1 MRRPCMSRVM
11 NGVMSGIA
19 LTMAGAVWSAETTAE
34 STAKAMRFASGS
46 PELRT
51 LAEAWRDH
59 GDDLLRAFASADKNE
74 RQGAA
79 VIIGELRAQ
88 SGIKPERLL
97 QALIACSDN
106 DACRWAGRA
115 LVGRTEGLPAA
126 DILKLAD
133 QTLVLRLLADQ
144 ADAAVM
150 NDAAVVARL
159 RQWLAAPASAEATAL
174 LIAQRGSLATW
185 GRPLVETISLAS
197 KRGVDGNDTIAVA
210 HQALCVLTRTQR
222 GLASYAGHYDL
233 LVADW
238 SDALAAA
245 KAAPMAAVD
254 SQVADA
260 IARLP
265 DSAALMALLQVGP
278 SALPA
283 IEQAMSGVDKNRRKE
298 LAPAARLVARA
309 VTLKLYKT
317 VGDVGLTGIDGERV
331 KDRLATFAVVAQ
343 AVEKNADAPG
353 LIHLITWLDDADAVV
368 RVAALDRLVR
378 MSDVRKTFGGK
389 WELSDTGLFPT
400 AHCRWRLRRVLT
412 RGTPDEQVA
421 ALQLIASLSTKD
433 LGDDVAGLLLSPSA
447 MVVDTAIETIGRL
460 DGSQVQAQLVRLISD
475 HAQPVLRRIKALE
488 LIGKDSSSSSSISYS
503 FSSDSETAKNA
514 SKDVARLRLLE
525 QLNRV
530 HANTEDL
537 ALRCA
542 VKKALFKLVNSTE
555 KRRAII
561 AEMLAGGTTERQ
573 AGMEMI
579 YATVSNPYEYRVGSG
594 NDQPL
599 FIDLALP
606 LLFAAEQPTLANM
619 AANSIASAMNN
630 DDQRV
635 KALALFD
642 ADKKQALS
650 VWCARS
656 DRSWPYHLAL
666 GIALKVVDHDRAL
679 PLLKALAEG
688 DAYAPWREHVLRAKD
703 PLEVLRDALATQ
715 PQDGPIFAAVAS
727 QILTY
732 VTSQA
737 LTSPVLLPQVLAAG
751 ALDALPGSAKTDY
764 GSGSGSGNERV
775 VTKVY
780 TLSDGQTLTLVG
792 KQRPGGD
799 EDSFS
804 YDDEMMTW
812 SVQGVAPSSP
822 DANGLAAMT
831 RLLGDLR
838 VGKDSTVHHALVLAL
853 LAGQE
858 PPRTLE
864 VEIDGHTE
872 LWKILAVIH
881 PTIRPQIVAAFSKGG
896 EMSRYYLEKFIILG
910 NPDLLNAV
918 MSMVATMENNYE
930 IEQMIPYLSSLEVA
944 LVEPHIATLLTSP
957 AANES
962 EKVKALVKKI
972 GRVPL
977 AAALTVVGQGLAL
990 EGKITPYTEAD
1001 AANLATALSA
1011 MTPAVILATSSSLR
1025 IIRDTAPLIFD
1036 RVMAVE
1042 AARQDANGAAW
1053 LRTGLPLQAG
1063 MRPLYDQALL
1073 AKQPDIWLVGAAIA
1087 LKEKR
1092 LDAPGFMAR
1101 AVELPAESL
1110 KDASLVAARYL
1121 QGKLNDQETQL
1132 AQIFKRAPG
1141 SALASWIPLLPPT
1154 EAVAKAIAER
1164 VKDPLVADQL
1174 GFALAALLRSNDDGW
1189 RPLMPLIVPA
1199 AGGRLDFLLPA
1210 P

>member
-1 MRRPCMSRVM
+1 MRRPWIS
-11 NGVMSGIA
+11 GVMSGIA

-79 VIIGELRAQ
+79 VIIGELRSQ

-97 QALIACSDN
+97 QALIACSDE

-126 DILKLAD
+126 ELLKLAD

-159 RQWLAAPASAEATAL
+159 RQWLSAPASAEATAL

-389 WELSDTGLFPT
+389 WELSDAGLFPA

-433 LGDDVAGLLLSPSA
+433 LADDVAGLLLSPSA
-447 MVVDTAIETIGRL
+447 MVVDTAMETLGHL
-460 DGSQVQAQLVRLISD
+460 DSSQVQAQLVRLISD

-488 LIGKDSSSSSSISYS
+488 LIGKYSSSSSSS
-503 FSSDSETAKNA
+503 FSSDGEIEKKAG
-514 SKDVARLRLLE
+514 KDVARLRLLE
-525 QLNRV
+525 QLSRV
-530 HANTEDL
+530 HASTEDL
-537 ALRCA
+537 ALRSA
-542 VKKALFKLVNSTE
+542 VQKAQFKLVNSTE

-561 AEMLAGGTTERQ
+561 VEMLAGGAAERH

-594 NDQPL
+594 NDQPS

-606 LLFAAEQPTLANM
+606 LLFAADQPALANM
-619 AANSIASAMNN
+619 AANSIASAMQ
-630 DDQRV
+630 DTDHRV

-642 ADKKQALS
+642 ADKKKALS
-650 VWCARS
+650 TWCARS

-703 PLEVLRDALATQ
+703 PLEVLRDALAAQ
-715 PQDGPIFAAVAS
+715 PQDGPLPAAVTS

-751 ALDALPGSAKTDY
+751 GLDALPGSAKTDY
-764 GSGSGSGNERV
+764 GSDSGSGNERV

-799 EDSFS
+799 EESFS
-804 YDDEMMTW
+804 YNDETMTW

-822 DANGLAAMT
+822 DADGLAAMT

-838 VGKDSTVHHALVLAL
+838 VGKHDTVHHALVLAL
-853 LAGQE
+853 ISGQE

-864 VEIDGHTE
+864 IEIGGNTE

-881 PTIRPQIVAAFSKGG
+881 PTIRPQIIAAFSKGG
-896 EMSRYYLEKFIILG
+896 EMNRYYVQKFIVLG
-910 NPDLLNAV
+910 NPDLLPVV
-918 MSMVATMENNYE
+918 MSMVATMENKYE
-930 IEQMIPYLSSLEVA
+930 VEQMIPYLSSLEVA

-957 AANES
+957 AANGS

-1001 AANLATALSA
+1001 AASLTTALSA

-1110 KDASLVAARYL
+1110 KDAALVAARYL

-1141 SALASWIPLLPPT
+1141 SALASWMPLLPPT
-1154 EAVAKAIAER
+1154 EAIAKAIAER

-1174 GFALAALLRSNDDGW
+1174 GFALAALLRANDEW
-1189 RPLMPLIVPA
+1189 KTLMPLIVPA
-1199 AGGRLDFLLPA
+1199 AGGRLEFLLPA